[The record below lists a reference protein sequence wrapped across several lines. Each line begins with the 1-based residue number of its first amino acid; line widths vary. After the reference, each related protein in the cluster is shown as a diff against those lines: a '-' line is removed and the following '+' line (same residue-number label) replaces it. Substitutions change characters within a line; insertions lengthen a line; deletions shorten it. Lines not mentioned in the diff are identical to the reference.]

1 MAVTRKRIEDSESSA
16 SITRRLNAA
25 KKKQRERAAA
35 KRAAAKKRD
44 KAAARGV
51 DTFKKIDKDE
61 KKKEEKKAKKASKK
75 VDQFKTLA
83 ARKPD
88 VESFKKID
96 KDEKKKEEKKA
107 KKASKKVDDF
117 KSLNEKEKAKRV
129 AVSKTAAKKV
139 DDFKSLNE
147 KEKAKKASKKVDQF
161 KTLAA
166 RKPDVESFQGPS
178 SVKVKKGDTLSA
190 IAKRMGTSVKAL
202 MEANKGIKNANMIR
216 IGQTIKIPKTNVSKN
231 PYKGTKKGELA
242 KSKKKAEQDKLV
254 RLDARMRGKREPMDF
269 QFGGMI
275 GASDM
280 SAKKTSAPKK
290 KKMPQYYM
298 GGGPIKKGKPYAY
311 GGRVAKYK
319 E

>member
-61 KKKEEKKAKKASKK
+61 KKKEEK
-75 VDQFKTLA
+75 
-83 ARKPD
+83 
-88 VESFKKID
+88 
-96 KDEKKKEEKKA
+96 
-107 KKASKKVDDF
+107 
-117 KSLNEKEKAKRV
+117 
-129 AVSKTAAKKV
+129 
-139 DDFKSLNE
+139 
-147 KEKAKKASKKVDQF
+147 KAKKASKKVDQF

-298 GGGPIKKGKPYAY
+298 GGGTIKKNKPYAY

>member
-1 MAVTRKRIEDSESSA
+1 MANKDDKKTRELQ
-16 SITRRLNAA
+16 RRLELYKDTLRPGYKKKVETA
-25 KKKQRERAAA
+25 KK
-35 KRAAAKKRD
+35 
-44 KAAARGV
+44 AARGV
-51 DTFKKIDKDE
+51 DTFKKVDKDE

-96 KDEKKKEEKKA
+96 KDEKRKEKKKA
-107 KKASKKVDDF
+107 KKAS
-117 KSLNEKEKAKRV
+117 
-129 AVSKTAAKKV
+129 KKV

-216 IGQTIKIPKTNVSKN
+216 IGQTIKIPKTNVSKS

-298 GGGPIKKGKPYAY
+298 GGGTIKKGKPYAY